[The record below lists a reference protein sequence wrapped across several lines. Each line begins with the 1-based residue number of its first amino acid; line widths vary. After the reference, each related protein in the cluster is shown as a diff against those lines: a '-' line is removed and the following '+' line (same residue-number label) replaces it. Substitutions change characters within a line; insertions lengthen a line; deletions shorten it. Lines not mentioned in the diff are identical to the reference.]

1 MCGHHRRQ
9 VKFMKYYLRS
19 LALFLPLAFVTG
31 CASPV
36 YYFHAVSGQ
45 LEILNKR
52 RPVQEVLNDP
62 ATTPRTRQ
70 QLELV
75 LRLRDFASQE
85 LRLPDNRSYRSYADL
100 ERPFVIWNVFATP
113 ELSLEPKQWCF
124 VFAGCVSYRGYFAR
138 EKAGDFAAGLKRDGY
153 DVYVGGVPAYSTL
166 GWFNDPLL
174 NTFIHRSEADLAGLL
189 FHELAHQVLYVG
201 GDTAF
206 NESFATVVELEG
218 VRRWFDRH
226 GTPQQAETYRR
237 KFQRRGRFTALVLKH
252 KLRLAEIYASNSSE
266 AEKRSAKARIFKEL
280 RSDYAALKKNWGGF
294 ADYDKWF
301 TPDLNNAHL
310 AAIGL
315 YHRHVAVFQK
325 LLAQHRGD
333 LMAFYR
339 SVKEL
344 ANLPR
349 TEREALLGRTLSGA
363 DSRARF
369 PQDLLS

>member
-1 MCGHHRRQ
+1 
-9 VKFMKYYLRS
+9 MKYYLLA
-19 LALFLPLAFVTG
+19 LALFPSLGFIAG

-52 RPVQEVLNDP
+52 RPVEEVLRDP
-62 ATTPRTRQ
+62 ATAPRTRE

-75 LRLRDFASQE
+75 LRLREFASRE
-85 LRLPDNRSYRSYADL
+85 LALPDNRSYRSYADL

-138 EKAGDFAAGLKRDGY
+138 DKADVFAAEMKQEGY

-189 FHELAHQVLYVG
+189 FHELAHQVLYVSD
-201 GDTAF
+201 DTAF

-218 VRRWFDRH
+218 VRRWFERH
-226 GTPQQAETYRR
+226 GTSPQAEAYRQ
-237 KFQRRGRFTALVLKH
+237 KFERRSQFTTLVLKH
-252 KLRLAEIYASNSSE
+252 KLRLAEIYASNLSK
-266 AEKRSAKARIFKEL
+266 AEKRSAKAKIFTEL
-280 RSDYAALKKNWGGF
+280 RSDYSALKKTWSGI
-294 ADYDKWF
+294 ADFDKWF
-301 TPDLNNAHL
+301 TQDLNNAHL
-310 AAIGL
+310 AAIAL
-315 YHRHVAVFQK
+315 YNQHVAAFQK
-325 LLAQHRGD
+325 LLAHHRND

-344 ANLPR
+344 AKLPK
-349 TEREALLGRTLSGA
+349 TERAALLGRILSGA
-363 DSRARF
+363 DSQARF
-369 PQDLLS
+369 PQGLSA